1 MNTYIVELERKVHH
15 HSGYDDY
22 TFRDESSNMV
32 VVGEERAVEILN
44 EYWGELFSYTFER
57 MHQDNMYFHYNADYR
72 DFETDKQAEAD
83 SWYCILRSEDVPYY
97 LQASYDF
104 QKNVMFDP
112 KHYQNSLGYVEG
124 YSRDQYVTALEE
136 NYDTLKK
143 MWEALKSRT
152 FSSDD
157 LPVTKKGRAKS
168 RWIQGKVSA
177 GNQSMTTD
185 CRIKVTAVGE
195 PTERSAFQLESD
207 EEYEAWMAWKN
218 DPKAQAE
225 EKERKQRLA
234 EIRTTMG
241 EMGHNCMS
249 YNGDGSVSHWRE

>member
-1 MNTYIVELERKVHH
+1 
-15 HSGYDDY
+15 
-22 TFRDESSNMV
+22 
-32 VVGEERAVEILN
+32 
-44 EYWGELFSYTFER
+44 
-57 MHQDNMYFHYNADYR
+57 
-72 DFETDKQAEAD
+72 
-83 SWYCILRSEDVPYY
+83 
-97 LQASYDF
+97 
-104 QKNVMFDP
+104 MFDP
-112 KHYQNSLGYVEG
+112 SHHQGYVEG
-124 YSRDQYVTALEE
+124 HSRDQYVTALEE
-136 NYDTLKK
+136 NYDTLKE

-249 YNGDGSVSHWRE
+249 YNEDGSVSHWRE